1 MLEEEA
7 IAVLREGDPAGLE
20 SLVERHQ
27 LEALRTALI
36 ITGDR
41 PTAEDVVEE
50 AFVKVFQRIRQFKRG
65 APFAPW
71 FYRIVVNEALSATRR
86 RRLLAPLSPASDT
99 RPDPAPGPDQLAE
112 VSELQAS
119 LLAAVREL
127 SVRRRQDCRR
137 VSDRVRPL
145 GDAGRCGR
153 VGLRQPQRRDGCE
166 GLHRLHHPRVL
177 ICPPTL
183 TGARQASPL
192 RVTGTEWRV

>member
-1 MLEEEA
+1 MREEEA

-50 AFVKVFQRIRQFKRG
+50 AFVKVFQRIRQFRRG

-86 RRLLAPLSPASDT
+86 RALLAPLSPATDT
-99 RPDPAPGPDQLAE
+99 RPDPAPGPEQLAE
-112 VSELQAS
+112 LSELQAH

-127 SVRRRQDCRR
+127 PPRERAAVVLRYYLDLDERAVAATLGWPLGTVKTRLHRA
-137 VSDRVRPL
+137 RVRLRGLIPHDTRDAWAYRPAG
-145 GDAGRCGR
+145 GD
-153 VGLRQPQRRDGCE
+153 
-166 GLHRLHHPRVL
+166 
-177 ICPPTL
+177 
-183 TGARQASPL
+183 S
-192 RVTGTEWRV
+192 